1 MLTNDRI
8 VAFDG
13 IRGIAVL
20 MVMLLH
26 AHFQL
31 GKGGAIGV
39 DIFFVLSG
47 FLITKNLLDDYASNG
62 YISMKKFWIKR
73 FFRLFP
79 PFIVLLVSIYLFT
92 FYIEDER
99 LKKAILIEIR
109 DSFLYLSNF
118 SWFWSDYDENR
129 ILGHT
134 WSLSVEQQFYI
145 FWPLFLYATISLFH
159 KKWFFVLMFLVFI
172 CLSFFKHSGSA
183 SEIFKSIYY
192 ESIFMG
198 CMFAIAVW
206 KNWVKNYRS
215 SFLAFASFLLICV
228 IGLFGFNMFDAFSL
242 TGYVFLLIPFAVILI
257 LINAMKKENSLVNN
271 ILSFKPLVYIGS
283 ISYGLYLWHIPV
295 FRLFKW
301 YSEFPPLIS
310 FVMKFLITF
319 VIASISYFLLEK
331 KIQKVSKIYMLKY
344 ISNH

>member
-1 MLTNDRI
+1 MTNNRI
-8 VAFDG
+8 ITFDG

-47 FLITKNLLDDYASNG
+47 FLITQNLLDDYVSNG
-62 YISMKKFWIKR
+62 NISMKKFWLKR

-79 PFIVLLVSIYLFT
+79 PFFVLLISIFILS
-92 FYIEDER
+92 FYIEDVK
-99 LKKAILIEIR
+99 LKNAVLIEIR

-118 SWFWSDYDENR
+118 SWFWSDHNDNR

-145 FWPLFLYATISLFH
+145 VWPLFLYGIIRFVQ
-159 KKWFFVLMFLVFI
+159 KKWVFVMLLIVFLS
-172 CLSFFKHSGSA
+172 LSFFKHSRYS
-183 SEIFKSIYY
+183 SEIFKSIYF
-192 ESIFMG
+192 ESIFIG
-198 CMFAIAVW
+198 CMFSIAVW
-206 KNWVKNYRS
+206 NRWITNYRH
-215 SFLAFASFLLICV
+215 SFLAFLSFVLICV
-228 IGLFGFNMFDAFSL
+228 VGLFGFDFFKYFSL
-242 TGYVFLLIPFAVILI
+242 TGYVFLLVPLAVILI
-257 LINAMKKENSLVNN
+257 LINCMSLDNSWINN

-301 YSEFPPLIS
+301 YSNSPPYIS
-310 FVMKFLITF
+310 FILKFILTF
-319 VIASISYFLLEK
+319 IIASLSYFLLEK
-331 KIQKVSKIYMLKY
+331 KMLM
-344 ISNH
+344 ISRNIMNKLYK